1 LPPRCAGAPKPT
13 PELENE
19 PAEKTTMSAVIQ
31 DKPHGKTLV
40 SLRGLNKH
48 YGDFT
53 AVDNLDLEIQ
63 DGEFL
68 TFLGS
73 SGSGKSTTLSM
84 LAGFET
90 PSSGEI
96 LVDGQS
102 LVQVPPHKRDIGM
115 VFQRYS
121 LFPHLNVR
129 DNIAFP
135 LAIRKLSATETT
147 KKVDAMLKLVQ
158 LEPFAHRKPSQMSGG
173 QQQRVAIAR
182 ALVYEP
188 RILLMD
194 EPLGALDKKL
204 REDLQDELRQLH
216 RRLGIT
222 IVYVTHD
229 QEEAMRLSQ
238 RIAIFSHGKIV
249 GLGTGYDLYQNP
261 PNAFVASFLGNSNF
275 LRIKA
280 QGNGSGT
287 FEGQPLAIRLTPGLN
302 PGQEALIM
310 VRPEK
315 ALAMTTEQAAREP
328 LPAGWNEVSAKVAEV
343 LFLGESQTC
352 QVVTAGGTE
361 LKVKALSAAGMSMQP
376 GDTVKV
382 RWAVGDACIY
392 TEWAESDL
400 SKSAGA
406 H

>member
-1 LPPRCAGAPKPT
+1 
-13 PELENE
+13 
-19 PAEKTTMSAVIQ
+19 
-31 DKPHGKTLV
+31 
-40 SLRGLNKH
+40 
-48 YGDFT
+48 
-53 AVDNLDLEIQ
+53 
-63 DGEFL
+63 
-68 TFLGS
+68 
-73 SGSGKSTTLSM
+73 M

-96 LVDGQS
+96 LVGGQS
-102 LVQVPPHKRDIGM
+102 LVKVPPHKRDIGM

-121 LFPHLNVR
+121 LFPHLSVR

-135 LAIRKLSATETT
+135 LTLRKLGGEERERR
-147 KKVDAMLKLVQ
+147 VDAMLKLVQ
-158 LEPFAHRKPSQMSGG
+158 LEAFAHRRPSQLSGG

-249 GLGTGYDLYQNP
+249 GLGSGYDLYQNP

-275 LRIKA
+275 LKLKA
-280 QGNGSGT
+280 RGNAVAE
-287 FEGQPLAIRLTPGLN
+287 FEGQSLAIRPTVGVANDQPLL
-302 PGQEALIM
+302 LM

-315 ALAMTTEQAAREP
+315 ALALSLEQAAAEP
-328 LPAGWNEVSAKVAEV
+328 LPAGWNEVSAKVGEM

-352 QVVTAGGTE
+352 SVMTDGGTAMT
-361 LKVKALSAAGMSMQP
+361 VKALSATGMPLKAGDP
-376 GDTVKV
+376 LRV
-382 RWAVGDACIY
+382 RWASADACVY
-392 TEWAESDL
+392 TQWAESDL
-400 SKSAGA
+400 NKAAGA

>member
-1 LPPRCAGAPKPT
+1 
-13 PELENE
+13 
-19 PAEKTTMSAVIQ
+19 MSAVIKDSAQ
-31 DKPHGKTLV
+31 QNDKPLV
-40 SLRGLNKH
+40 SLRNLNKY
-48 YGDFT
+48 YGDFA
-53 AVDNLDLEIQ
+53 AVDDISLDIK

-96 LVDGQS
+96 LVNGQS
-102 LVQVPPHKRDIGM
+102 LVNVPPHKRDIGM

-121 LFPHLNVR
+121 LFPHLSVR

-135 LAIRKLSATETT
+135 LAIRKLAAAERD
-147 KKVDAMLKLVQ
+147 KRVDAMLKLVQ
-158 LEPFAHRKPSQMSGG
+158 LEQFAHRRPSQLSGG

-249 GLGTGYDLYQNP
+249 GLGSGYDLYQNP

-275 LRIKA
+275 LKLKA
-280 QGNGSGT
+280 QGNAAAS
-287 FEGQPLAIRLTPGLN
+287 FEGQSLSIRLTAGLHTD
-302 PGQEALIM
+302 QDVLLM

-315 ALAMTTEQAAREP
+315 ALALSVAQAISEP
-328 LPAGWNEVSAKVAEV
+328 LPSGWNEVSAKVVEV

-352 QVVTAGGTE
+352 SVVTTGGTSMT
-361 LKVKALSAAGMSMQP
+361 VKALSAAGMP
-376 GDTVKV
+376 LKAGDPVQV
-382 RWAVGDACIY
+382 RWATADACVY
-392 TEWAESDL
+392 TEWTDSDL
-400 SKSAGA
+400 NKAAGS

>member
-1 LPPRCAGAPKPT
+1 
-13 PELENE
+13 
-19 PAEKTTMSAVIQ
+19 MSAVKDPAQ
-31 DKPHGKTLV
+31 QNNKTLV
-40 SLRGLNKH
+40 SLRNLNKH
-48 YGDFT
+48 YGDFA
-53 AVDNLDLEIQ
+53 AVDDISLEIQ

-96 LVDGQS
+96 LVDGKS
-102 LVQVPPHKRDIGM
+102 LVNVPPHKRDIGM

-121 LFPHLNVR
+121 LFPHLSVR

-135 LAIRKLSATETT
+135 LAIRKLAPAERDRR
-147 KKVDAMLKLVQ
+147 VDAMLKLVQ
-158 LEPFAHRKPSQMSGG
+158 LEAFAHRRPSQLSGG

-249 GLGTGYDLYQNP
+249 GLGSGYDLYQNP

-275 LRIKA
+275 LKLKA
-280 QGNGSGT
+280 QGNAVAT
-287 FEGQPLAIRLTPGLN
+287 FEGQPLSIRLTAGLHTD
-302 PGQEALIM
+302 QDVLLM

-315 ALAMTTEQAAREP
+315 ALALSDEQAIEQP
-328 LPAGWNEVSAKVAEV
+328 LAAGWNEVSAKVVEV

-352 QVVTAGGTE
+352 SVITANGTAMT
-361 LKVKALSAAGMSMQP
+361 VKALSAAGMP
-376 GDTVKV
+376 LKAGDPVRV
-382 RWAVGDACIY
+382 RWATADACVY
-392 TEWAESDL
+392 TQWAESDL
-400 SKSAGA
+400 NKAAGA

>member
-1 LPPRCAGAPKPT
+1 
-13 PELENE
+13 
-19 PAEKTTMSAVIQ
+19 MSAVIKDASQ
-31 DKPHGKTLV
+31 QNDKPLV
-40 SLRGLNKH
+40 SLRNLNKH
-48 YGDFT
+48 YGDFA
-53 AVDNLDLEIQ
+53 AVDNISLDIK

-96 LVDGQS
+96 LVNGQS
-102 LVQVPPHKRDIGM
+102 LVHVPPHKRDIGM

-121 LFPHLNVR
+121 LFPHLSVR

-135 LAIRKLSATETT
+135 LAIRKLAAAERE
-147 KKVDAMLKLVQ
+147 KRVDAMLKLVQ
-158 LEPFAHRKPSQMSGG
+158 LEQFAHRRPSQLSGG

-249 GLGTGYDLYQNP
+249 GLGSGYDLYQNP

-275 LRIKA
+275 LKLKA
-280 QGNGSGT
+280 QGNAAAS
-287 FEGQPLAIRLTPGLN
+287 FEGQLLSIRLTSGLHTD
-302 PGQEALIM
+302 QDVLLM

-315 ALAMTTEQAAREP
+315 ALALSTQQALDEP
-328 LPAGWNEVSAKVAEV
+328 LAAGWNEVSANVVEV

-352 QVVTAGGTE
+352 SVVTAGGTSMT
-361 LKVKALSAAGMSMQP
+361 VKALSAAGMP
-376 GDTVKV
+376 LKAGDPVRV
-382 RWAVGDACIY
+382 RWATADACVY
-392 TEWAESDL
+392 TEWTESDL
-400 SKSAGA
+400 NKAAGA

>member
-1 LPPRCAGAPKPT
+1 
-13 PELENE
+13 
-19 PAEKTTMSAVIQ
+19 MSAVIKDPAQ
-31 DKPHGKTLV
+31 QPDRPLV
-40 SLRGLNKH
+40 SLRNLNKH
-48 YGDFT
+48 YGDFA
-53 AVDNLDLEIQ
+53 AVDNISLDIRE
-63 DGEFL
+63 GEFL

-96 LVDGQS
+96 LVGGQS
-102 LVQVPPHKRDIGM
+102 LVKVPPHKRDIGM

-121 LFPHLNVR
+121 LFPHLSVR

-135 LAIRKLSATETT
+135 LTLRKLSSEERERR
-147 KKVDAMLKLVQ
+147 VDAMLKLVQ
-158 LEPFAHRKPSQMSGG
+158 LETFAHRRPSQLSGG

-249 GLGTGYDLYQNP
+249 GLGSGYDLYQNP

-275 LRIKA
+275 LKLKA
-280 QGNGSGT
+280 RGNAAGD
-287 FEGQPLAIRLTPGLN
+287 FEGQPLTIRPTSGVSSEQPLL
-302 PGQEALIM
+302 LM

-315 ALAMTTEQAAREP
+315 ALALSLEQAAAEP
-328 LPAGWNEVSAKVAEV
+328 LPAGWNEVSAKVGEM

-352 QVVTAGGTE
+352 SVVTDGGTAMT
-361 LKVKALSAAGMSMQP
+361 VKALSATGMPLKAGDP
-376 GDTVKV
+376 LRV
-382 RWAVGDACIY
+382 RWASADACVY
-392 TEWAESDL
+392 TQWSEGDL
-400 SKSAGA
+400 NKAAGA

>member
-1 LPPRCAGAPKPT
+1 
-13 PELENE
+13 
-19 PAEKTTMSAVIQ
+19 MSAVIKDASQ
-31 DKPHGKTLV
+31 QNDKPLV
-40 SLRGLNKH
+40 SLRNLNKH
-48 YGDFT
+48 YGDFA
-53 AVDNLDLEIQ
+53 AVDNISLDIK

-96 LVDGQS
+96 LVNGQS
-102 LVQVPPHKRDIGM
+102 LVNVPPHKRDIGM

-121 LFPHLNVR
+121 LFPHLSVR

-135 LAIRKLSATETT
+135 LAIRKLAAAERD
-147 KKVDAMLKLVQ
+147 KRVDAMLKLVQ
-158 LEPFAHRKPSQMSGG
+158 LEQFAHRRPSQLSGG

-249 GLGTGYDLYQNP
+249 GLGSGYDLYQNP

-275 LRIKA
+275 LKLKA
-280 QGNGSGT
+280 QGNAAAS
-287 FEGQPLAIRLTPGLN
+287 FEGQSLSIRLTAGLHTE
-302 PGQEALIM
+302 QDVLLM

-315 ALAMTTEQAAREP
+315 AVALSVQQASEEP
-328 LPAGWNEVSAKVAEV
+328 LAAGWNEVSAKVVEV

-352 QVVTAGGTE
+352 SVVTSGGTSMT
-361 LKVKALSAAGMSMQP
+361 VKALSAAGIP
-376 GDTVKV
+376 LKAGDPVRV
-382 RWAVGDACIY
+382 RWATADACVY
-392 TEWAESDL
+392 TEWTDSDL
-400 SKSAGA
+400 NKAAGA

>member
-1 LPPRCAGAPKPT
+1 
-13 PELENE
+13 
-19 PAEKTTMSAVIQ
+19 MSAVKDPAQ
-31 DKPHGKTLV
+31 QNNKTLV
-40 SLRGLNKH
+40 SLRNLNKH
-48 YGDFT
+48 YGDFA
-53 AVDNLDLEIQ
+53 AVDDISLEIQ

-84 LAGFET
+84 LAGFEP

-96 LVDGQS
+96 LVDGKS
-102 LVQVPPHKRDIGM
+102 LVNVPPHKRDIGM

-121 LFPHLNVR
+121 LFPHLSVR

-135 LAIRKLSATETT
+135 LAIRKLAPAERDRR
-147 KKVDAMLKLVQ
+147 VDAMLKLVQ
-158 LEPFAHRKPSQMSGG
+158 LEQFAHRRPSQLSGG

-249 GLGTGYDLYQNP
+249 GLGSGYDLYQNP

-275 LRIKA
+275 LKLKA
-280 QGNGSGT
+280 QGNAVAT
-287 FEGQPLAIRLTPGLN
+287 FEGQSLSIRLTAGL
-302 PGQEALIM
+302 QTEQDVLLM

-315 ALAMTTEQAAREP
+315 ALALSTEQAAQQP
-328 LPAGWNEVSAKVAEV
+328 LAAGWNEVPAKVVEV

-352 QVVTAGGTE
+352 SVVTSGGTAMT
-361 LKVKALSAAGMSMQP
+361 VKALSAAGMP
-376 GDTVKV
+376 LKAGDPVRV
-382 RWAVGDACIY
+382 RWATADACVY
-392 TEWAESDL
+392 TQWAESDL
-400 SKSAGA
+400 NKAAGA

>member
-1 LPPRCAGAPKPT
+1 
-13 PELENE
+13 
-19 PAEKTTMSAVIQ
+19 MSAVIKDASQ
-31 DKPHGKTLV
+31 QNDKPLV
-40 SLRGLNKH
+40 SLRNLNKH
-48 YGDFT
+48 YGDFA
-53 AVDNLDLEIQ
+53 AVDNISLDIK

-96 LVDGQS
+96 LVNGQS
-102 LVQVPPHKRDIGM
+102 LVNVPPHKRDIGM

-121 LFPHLNVR
+121 LFPHLSVR

-135 LAIRKLSATETT
+135 LAIRKLAAAERD
-147 KKVDAMLKLVQ
+147 KRVDAMLKLVQ
-158 LEPFAHRKPSQMSGG
+158 LEQFAHRRPSQLSGG

-249 GLGTGYDLYQNP
+249 GLGSGYDLYQNP

-275 LRIKA
+275 LKLKA
-280 QGNGSGT
+280 QGNAAAS
-287 FEGQPLAIRLTPGLN
+287 FEGQSLSIRLTAGLHTD
-302 PGQEALIM
+302 QDVLLM

-315 ALAMTTEQAAREP
+315 AVALSVQQASEEP
-328 LPAGWNEVSAKVAEV
+328 LAAGWNEVSAQVVEV

-352 QVVTAGGTE
+352 SVITAGGTSMT
-361 LKVKALSAAGMSMQP
+361 VKALSAAGMP
-376 GDTVKV
+376 LKAGDPVRV
-382 RWAVGDACIY
+382 RWATADACVY

-400 SKSAGA
+400 NKAAGS

>member
-1 LPPRCAGAPKPT
+1 
-13 PELENE
+13 
-19 PAEKTTMSAVIQ
+19 MSAVIKDASLQ
-31 DKPHGKTLV
+31 NDKPLV
-40 SLRGLNKH
+40 SLRNLNKH
-48 YGDFT
+48 YGDFA
-53 AVDNLDLEIQ
+53 AVDNISLDIK

-96 LVDGQS
+96 LVNGQS
-102 LVQVPPHKRDIGM
+102 LVNVPPHKRDIGM

-121 LFPHLNVR
+121 LFPHLSVR

-135 LAIRKLSATETT
+135 LAIRKLAAAERD
-147 KKVDAMLKLVQ
+147 KRVDAMLKLVQ
-158 LEPFAHRKPSQMSGG
+158 LEQFAHRRPSQLSGG

-249 GLGTGYDLYQNP
+249 GLGSGYDLYQNP

-275 LRIKA
+275 LKLKA
-280 QGNGSGT
+280 QGNAAAS
-287 FEGQPLAIRLTPGLN
+287 FEGQSLSIRLTTGLHTD
-302 PGQEALIM
+302 QDVLLM

-315 ALAMTTEQAAREP
+315 ALALSVSQAISEP
-328 LPAGWNEVSAKVAEV
+328 LPAGWNEVSAKVVEV

-352 QVVTAGGTE
+352 SVVTSGGTSMT
-361 LKVKALSAAGMSMQP
+361 VKALSAAGMP
-376 GDTVKV
+376 LKAGDPVRV
-382 RWAVGDACIY
+382 RWATADACVY
-392 TEWAESDL
+392 TEWTESDL
-400 SKSAGA
+400 NKAAGA

>member
-1 LPPRCAGAPKPT
+1 
-13 PELENE
+13 
-19 PAEKTTMSAVIQ
+19 MSAVIKDSAQ
-31 DKPHGKTLV
+31 QNDKPLV
-40 SLRGLNKH
+40 SLRNLNKH
-48 YGDFT
+48 YGDFA
-53 AVDNLDLEIQ
+53 AVDNISLDIK

-96 LVDGQS
+96 LVNGQS
-102 LVQVPPHKRDIGM
+102 LVNVPPHKRDIGM

-121 LFPHLNVR
+121 LFPHLSVR

-135 LAIRKLSATETT
+135 LTIRKLAAAERERR
-147 KKVDAMLKLVQ
+147 VDAMLKLVQ
-158 LEPFAHRKPSQMSGG
+158 LEQFAHRRPSQLSGG

-249 GLGTGYDLYQNP
+249 GLGSGYDLYQNP

-275 LRIKA
+275 LKLKA
-280 QGNGSGT
+280 QGNAVAT
-287 FEGQPLAIRLTPGLN
+287 FEGQSLSIRLTANL
-302 PGQEALIM
+302 QTDQDVLLM

-315 ALAMTTEQAAREP
+315 ALALSNEQALAEP
-328 LPAGWNEVSAKVAEV
+328 LAAGWNEVSAKVVEV

-352 QVVTAGGTE
+352 SVITTGGTSMT
-361 LKVKALSAAGMSMQP
+361 VKALSAAGMP
-376 GDTVKV
+376 LKAGDPVRV
-382 RWAVGDACIY
+382 RWATADACVY

-400 SKSAGA
+400 NKAAGA

>member
-1 LPPRCAGAPKPT
+1 
-13 PELENE
+13 
-19 PAEKTTMSAVIQ
+19 MSAVIQ
-31 DKPHGKTLV
+31 ETAPGGTLV
-40 SLRGLNKH
+40 SLRNLNKH

-53 AVDNLDLEIQ
+53 AVDNINLDIR

-96 LVDGQS
+96 LVQGQS
-102 LVQVPPHKRDIGM
+102 LVNVPPHKRDIGM

-121 LFPHLNVR
+121 LFPHLSVR
-129 DNIAFP
+129 DNIGFP
-135 LAIRKLSATETT
+135 LDIRKQKGDARERR
-147 KKVDAMLKLVQ
+147 VDAMLKLVQ
-158 LEPFAHRKPSQMSGG
+158 LEKFAQRRPAQLSGG

-204 REDLQDELRQLH
+204 REDLQDELRHLH

-238 RIAIFSHGKIV
+238 RIAIFSHGRIV
-249 GLGTGYDLYQNP
+249 GLGSGYDLYQNP
-261 PNAFVASFLGNSNF
+261 PNTFVASFLGNSNF
-275 LRIKA
+275 LRVQA
-280 QGNGSGT
+280 QGNAAARFESSVLGIRPTGGLR
-287 FEGQPLAIRLTPGLN
+287 EGQDLVL
-302 PGQEALIM
+302 M

-315 ALAMTTEQAAREP
+315 ALALTAEQAAAQP
-328 LPAGWNEVSAKVAEV
+328 LQAGWNELGATVQEV
-343 LFLGESQTC
+343 VFLGESQTC
-352 QVVTAGGTE
+352 SVTTVGGTQ
-361 LKVKALSAAGMSMQP
+361 LTLKALSGGQP
-376 GDTVKV
+376 LHPGSPVRV
-382 RWAVGDACIY
+382 RWAAADACIY
-392 TEWAESDL
+392 GEWNESDL
-400 SKSAGA
+400 VKGA

>member
-1 LPPRCAGAPKPT
+1 
-13 PELENE
+13 
-19 PAEKTTMSAVIQ
+19 MSAVIK
-31 DKPHGKTLV
+31 DNAHGKTLV

-102 LVQVPPHKRDIGM
+102 LVNVPPHKRDIGM

-135 LAIRKLSATETT
+135 LAIRTLGAAETA
-147 KKVDAMLKLVQ
+147 KRVDAMLKLVQ
-158 LEPFAHRKPSQMSGG
+158 LEKFAHRKPSQMSGG

-280 QGNGSGT
+280 SSNGAGS
-287 FEGQPLAIRLTPGLN
+287 FEGQPVAIRLTPGLAAS
-302 PGQEALIM
+302 QDALIM

-315 ALAMTTEQAAREP
+315 ALALTAEQAARAP
-328 LPAGWNEVSAKVAEV
+328 LPAGWNEVSAKVGEV

-352 QVVTAGGTE
+352 HVVTAGGTE
-361 LKVKALSAAGMSMQP
+361 LTVKALSAAGMPMQP
-376 GDTVKV
+376 GDSVKV
-382 RWAVGDACIY
+382 RWAVADACIY

>member
-1 LPPRCAGAPKPT
+1 
-13 PELENE
+13 
-19 PAEKTTMSAVIQ
+19 MSAVIQ
-31 DKPHGKTLV
+31 EQQAPQTLV
-40 SLRGLNKH
+40 SLRNLNKH

-53 AVDNLDLEIQ
+53 AVDNISLDIQ

-96 LVDGQS
+96 LVEGKS
-102 LVQVPPHKRDIGM
+102 LVNVPPHKRDIGM

-135 LAIRKLSATETT
+135 LGIRKLSADEQ
-147 KKVDAMLKLVQ
+147 KRKVDAMLKLVQ
-158 LEPFAHRKPSQMSGG
+158 LEAFAHRRPSQMSGG

-204 REDLQDELRQLH
+204 REDLQDELRHLH

-238 RIAIFSHGKIV
+238 RIAIFSHGRIV

-275 LRIKA
+275 LRAKVSGQA
-280 QGNGSGT
+280 AVQFEQQG
-287 FEGQPLAIRLTPGLN
+287 LAITPTANLKN
-302 PGQEALIM
+302 EQDVLLM
-310 VRPEK
+310 LRPEK
-315 ALAMTTEQAAREP
+315 AQVLPLDVAAQTP
-328 LPAGWNEVSAKVAEV
+328 LPAGWNEIAVQVSEV
-343 LFLGESQTC
+343 VFLGESLTC
-352 QVVTAGGTE
+352 HVVTPGGCHLT
-361 LKVKALSAAGMSMQP
+361 LKAMGSGLQPLQP
-376 GDTVKV
+376 GAQAKV
-382 RWAVGDACIY
+382 RWAASEACLY
-392 TEWAESDL
+392 DSWNESDL
-400 SKSAGA
+400 SKGAGA

>member
-1 LPPRCAGAPKPT
+1 
-13 PELENE
+13 
-19 PAEKTTMSAVIQ
+19 MSAVIKDPAQ
-31 DKPHGKTLV
+31 QANKTLV
-40 SLRGLNKH
+40 SLRNLNKH
-48 YGDFT
+48 YGDFA
-53 AVDNLDLEIQ
+53 AVDNISLDIQ

-96 LVDGQS
+96 LVNGQS
-102 LVQVPPHKRDIGM
+102 LVNVPPHKRDIGM

-121 LFPHLNVR
+121 LFPHLSVR
-129 DNIAFP
+129 DNIGFP
-135 LAIRKLSATETT
+135 LVIRKLASAERERR
-147 KKVDAMLKLVQ
+147 VDAMLKLVQ
-158 LEPFAHRKPSQMSGG
+158 LEQFAHRRPSQLSGG

-249 GLGTGYDLYQNP
+249 GLGSGYDLYQNP

-275 LRIKA
+275 LKLKA
-280 QGNGSGT
+280 QGNAVGV
-287 FEGQPLAIRLTPGLN
+287 FEGQPLSIRLTSGLQT
-302 PGQEALIM
+302 GQDLLLM

-315 ALAMTTEQAAREP
+315 SLALRVEQASCEP
-328 LPAGWNEVSAKVAEV
+328 LAAGWNEVAAKVGEV

-352 QVVTAGGTE
+352 SVVTAGGTAMT
-361 LKVKALSAAGMSMQP
+361 VKALSAAGMP
-376 GDTVKV
+376 LKEGDPVRV
-382 RWAVGDACIY
+382 RWAAADACIY
-392 TEWAESDL
+392 TQWTESDL
-400 SKSAGA
+400 NKAAGA

>member
-1 LPPRCAGAPKPT
+1 
-13 PELENE
+13 
-19 PAEKTTMSAVIQ
+19 MSAVIK
-31 DKPHGKTLV
+31 DNAHGKTLV

-102 LVQVPPHKRDIGM
+102 LVNVPPHKRDIGM

-135 LAIRKLSATETT
+135 LAIRKLGAAETA
-147 KKVDAMLKLVQ
+147 KRVDAMLKLVQ
-158 LEPFAHRKPSQMSGG
+158 LEKFAHRKPSQMSGG

-280 QGNGSGT
+280 SSNGAGS
-287 FEGQPLAIRLTPGLN
+287 FEGQPVAIRLTPGLAAS
-302 PGQEALIM
+302 QDALIM

-315 ALAMTTEQAAREP
+315 ALALTAEQAARAP
-328 LPAGWNEVSAKVAEV
+328 LPAGWNEVSAKVGEV

-352 QVVTAGGTE
+352 HVVTAGGTE
-361 LKVKALSAAGMSMQP
+361 LTVKALSAAGMPMQP
-376 GDTVKV
+376 GDSVKV
-382 RWAVGDACIY
+382 RWAVADACIY

>member
-1 LPPRCAGAPKPT
+1 
-13 PELENE
+13 
-19 PAEKTTMSAVIQ
+19 MSAVKDPAQ
-31 DKPHGKTLV
+31 QNNKTLV
-40 SLRGLNKH
+40 SLRNLNKH
-48 YGDFT
+48 YGDFA
-53 AVDNLDLEIQ
+53 AVDDISLEIQ

-96 LVDGQS
+96 LVDGKS
-102 LVQVPPHKRDIGM
+102 LVNVPPHKRDIGM

-121 LFPHLNVR
+121 LFPHLSVR

-135 LAIRKLSATETT
+135 LAIRKLAAAERDRR
-147 KKVDAMLKLVQ
+147 VDAMLKLVQ
-158 LEPFAHRKPSQMSGG
+158 LEQFAHRRPSQLSGG

-249 GLGTGYDLYQNP
+249 GLGSGYDLYQNP

-275 LRIKA
+275 LKLKA
-280 QGNGSGT
+280 QGNAAAT
-287 FEGQPLAIRLTPGLN
+287 FEGQSLSIRLTAGL
-302 PGQEALIM
+302 QVEQDVLLM

-315 ALAMTTEQAAREP
+315 ALALSVEQASQDA
-328 LPAGWNEVSAKVAEV
+328 LPAGWNEVAAKVVEV

-352 QVVTAGGTE
+352 SVVTSGGTAMT
-361 LKVKALSAAGMSMQP
+361 VKALSAAGMP
-376 GDTVKV
+376 LRAGDPVRV
-382 RWAVGDACIY
+382 RWATADACVY
-392 TEWAESDL
+392 TQWAESDL
-400 SKSAGA
+400 NKAAGA

>member
-1 LPPRCAGAPKPT
+1 
-13 PELENE
+13 
-19 PAEKTTMSAVIQ
+19 MSAVKDPAQ
-31 DKPHGKTLV
+31 QNNKSLV
-40 SLRGLNKH
+40 SLRSLNKH
-48 YGDFT
+48 YGDFA
-53 AVDNLDLEIQ
+53 AVDDISLEIQ

-96 LVDGQS
+96 LVDGKS
-102 LVQVPPHKRDIGM
+102 LVNVPPHKRDIGM

-121 LFPHLNVR
+121 LFPHLSVR

-135 LAIRKLSATETT
+135 LAIRKLAPAERDRR
-147 KKVDAMLKLVQ
+147 VDAMLKLVQ
-158 LEPFAHRKPSQMSGG
+158 LEAFAHRRPSQLSGG

-249 GLGTGYDLYQNP
+249 GLGSGYDLYQNP

-275 LRIKA
+275 LKLKG
-280 QGNGSGT
+280 QGNAVAS
-287 FEGQPLAIRLTPGLN
+287 FEGQSLSIRLTAGL
-302 PGQEALIM
+302 QTDQDVLLM

-315 ALAMTTEQAAREP
+315 ALALSAEQAAREP
-328 LPAGWNEVSAKVAEV
+328 LAAGWNEVSAKVVEV

-352 QVVTAGGTE
+352 SVVTPGGTAMT
-361 LKVKALSAAGMSMQP
+361 VKALSAAGMP
-376 GDTVKV
+376 LKAGDPVRV
-382 RWAVGDACIY
+382 RWATADACVY
-392 TEWAESDL
+392 TQWAESDL
-400 SKSAGA
+400 NKAAGA

>member
-1 LPPRCAGAPKPT
+1 
-13 PELENE
+13 
-19 PAEKTTMSAVIQ
+19 MSAVIKDASQ
-31 DKPHGKTLV
+31 QNDKLLV
-40 SLRGLNKH
+40 SLRNLNKH
-48 YGDFT
+48 YGDFA
-53 AVDNLDLEIQ
+53 AVDNISLDIK

-96 LVDGQS
+96 LVNGQS
-102 LVQVPPHKRDIGM
+102 LVNVPPHKRDIGM

-121 LFPHLNVR
+121 LFPHLSVR

-135 LAIRKLSATETT
+135 LAIRKLAAAERD
-147 KKVDAMLKLVQ
+147 KRVDAMLKLVQ
-158 LEPFAHRKPSQMSGG
+158 LEQFAHRRPSQLSGG

-249 GLGTGYDLYQNP
+249 GLGSGYDLYQNP

-275 LRIKA
+275 LKLKA
-280 QGNGSGT
+280 QGNAAAS
-287 FEGQPLAIRLTPGLN
+287 FEGQSLSIRLTAGLQT
-302 PGQEALIM
+302 GQDVLLM

-315 ALAMTTEQAAREP
+315 ALALSVQQANDEP
-328 LPAGWNEVSAKVAEV
+328 LAAGWNEVSAKVVEV

-352 QVVTAGGTE
+352 SVVTSGGTSMT
-361 LKVKALSAAGMSMQP
+361 VKALSAAGMP
-376 GDTVKV
+376 LKAGDPVQV
-382 RWAVGDACIY
+382 RWATADACVY

-400 SKSAGA
+400 NKAAGA

>member
-1 LPPRCAGAPKPT
+1 
-13 PELENE
+13 
-19 PAEKTTMSAVIQ
+19 MSAVINHSA
-31 DKPHGKTLV
+31 DAAGNTLV
-40 SLRGLNKH
+40 SLKGLNRF
-48 YGDFT
+48 YGDFA
-53 AVDNLDLEIQ
+53 AVDDISLDIRN
-63 DGEFL
+63 GEFL

-96 LVDGQS
+96 LVNGQS

-121 LFPHLNVR
+121 LFPHLSVR

-135 LAIRKLSATETT
+135 LNIRKLDRAECAR
-147 KKVDAMLKLVQ
+147 KVDAMLKLVQ
-158 LEPFAHRKPSQMSGG
+158 LEAFAHRRPAQLSGG

-249 GLGTGYDLYQNP
+249 GLGSGYDLYQNP

-275 LRIKA
+275 LKLSA
-280 QGNGSGT
+280 
-287 FEGQPLAIRLTPGLN
+287 EQPLLL
-302 PGQEALIM
+302 M

-315 ALAMTTEQAAREP
+315 ALALSVEEALRQP
-328 LPAGWNEVSAKVAEV
+328 LAAGWNQLTATVVET

-352 QVVTAGGTE
+352 SVVTAGGTAMT
-361 LKVKALSAAGMSMQP
+361 VKALSAAGMPLRAGEQ
-376 GDTVKV
+376 VQV
-382 RWAVGDACIY
+382 RWAAADACVY
-392 TEWAESDL
+392 TQWTEADL
-400 SKSAGA
+400 NKAAGA

>member
-1 LPPRCAGAPKPT
+1 
-13 PELENE
+13 
-19 PAEKTTMSAVIQ
+19 MSAVIK
-31 DKPHGKTLV
+31 DDAPNKTLV

-102 LVQVPPHKRDIGM
+102 LVNVPPHKRDIGM

-135 LAIRKLSATETT
+135 LAIRKLGAAETN
-147 KKVDAMLKLVQ
+147 KRVDAMLKLVQ
-158 LEPFAHRKPSQMSGG
+158 LEKFAHRKPSQMSGG

-280 QGNGSGT
+280 SSHGAGA
-287 FEGQPLAIRLTPGLN
+287 FEGQQLAIRLTPGLAAE
-302 PGQEALIM
+302 QDALVM

-315 ALAMTTEQAAREP
+315 ALALTVEQAAREL
-328 LPAGWNEVSAKVAEV
+328 LPAGWNEVGATVGEV

-352 QVVTAGGTE
+352 HVVTQGGTE
-361 LKVKALSAAGMSMQP
+361 MTVKALSAAGMPMRA
-376 GDTVKV
+376 GDKVKV
-382 RWAVGDACIY
+382 RWAVADACVY

-400 SKSAGA
+400 SKGAGA

>member
-1 LPPRCAGAPKPT
+1 
-13 PELENE
+13 
-19 PAEKTTMSAVIQ
+19 MSAVIKDASQ
-31 DKPHGKTLV
+31 QNDKPLV
-40 SLRGLNKH
+40 SLRNLNKH
-48 YGDFT
+48 YGDFA
-53 AVDNLDLEIQ
+53 AVDNISLDIK

-96 LVDGQS
+96 LVNGQS
-102 LVQVPPHKRDIGM
+102 LVNVPPHKRDIGM

-121 LFPHLNVR
+121 LFPHLSVR

-135 LAIRKLSATETT
+135 LAIRKLAAAERD
-147 KKVDAMLKLVQ
+147 KRVDAMLKLVQ
-158 LEPFAHRKPSQMSGG
+158 LEQFAHRRPSQLSGG

-249 GLGTGYDLYQNP
+249 GLASGYDLYQNP

-275 LRIKA
+275 LKLKA
-280 QGNGSGT
+280 QGNAAAS
-287 FEGQPLAIRLTPGLN
+287 FEGQSLSIRLTAGLQT
-302 PGQEALIM
+302 GQDVLLM

-315 ALAMTTEQAAREP
+315 ALALSVQQAIDEP
-328 LPAGWNEVSAKVAEV
+328 LAAGWNEVSAKVVEV

-352 QVVTAGGTE
+352 SVVTSGGTAMT
-361 LKVKALSAAGMSMQP
+361 VKALSAAGMP
-376 GDTVKV
+376 LKAGDPVRV
-382 RWAVGDACIY
+382 RWATADACVY

-400 SKSAGA
+400 NKAAGA

>member
-1 LPPRCAGAPKPT
+1 
-13 PELENE
+13 
-19 PAEKTTMSAVIQ
+19 MSAVIKDPAQQ
-31 DKPHGKTLV
+31 DQKTLV
-40 SLRGLNKH
+40 SLRNLNKH
-48 YGDFT
+48 YGDFA
-53 AVDNLDLEIQ
+53 AVDNISLDIQ
-63 DGEFL
+63 NGEFL

-96 LVDGQS
+96 LVNGQS
-102 LVQVPPHKRDIGM
+102 LVNVPSHKRDIGM

-121 LFPHLNVR
+121 LFPHLSVR

-135 LAIRKLSATETT
+135 LAIRKLPKAERERR
-147 KKVDAMLKLVQ
+147 VDAMLKLVQ
-158 LEPFAHRKPSQMSGG
+158 LNEFAHRRPSQLSGG

-249 GLGTGYDLYQNP
+249 GLGTGFDLYQNP

-275 LRIKA
+275 LKLKA
-280 QGNGSGT
+280 KGNAVGL
-287 FEGQPLAIRLTPGLN
+287 FEAQPLSIRLTSGL
-302 PGQEALIM
+302 QVDQDLLLM

-315 ALAMTTEQAAREP
+315 AQALSIDQATRDP
-328 LPAGWNEVSAKVAEV
+328 AAAGWNEVPARVVEV

-352 QVVTAGGTE
+352 SVVTQGGTAMT
-361 LKVKALSAAGMSMQP
+361 VKALSAAGMP
-376 GDTVKV
+376 LKTGDPVRV
-382 RWAVGDACIY
+382 RWAADDACVY
-392 TEWAESDL
+392 TQWTESDL
-400 SKSAGA
+400 NKAAGA

>member
-1 LPPRCAGAPKPT
+1 
-13 PELENE
+13 
-19 PAEKTTMSAVIQ
+19 MSAVIKEPEQ
-31 DKPHGKTLV
+31 HNRQALV
-40 SLRGLNKH
+40 SLRNLNKH

-53 AVDNLDLEIQ
+53 AVANINLNIQ
-63 DGEFL
+63 EGEFL

-73 SGSGKSTTLSM
+73 SGSGKSTTLAM

-96 LVDGQS
+96 RYKEQS
-102 LVQVPPHKRDIGM
+102 LIDVPPHKRGIGM

-121 LFPHLNVR
+121 LFPHLSVR
-129 DNIAFP
+129 DNIGFP
-135 LAIRKLSATETT
+135 LDIRKTASAERERRVT
-147 KKVDAMLKLVQ
+147 AMLKLVQ
-158 LEPFAHRKPSQMSGG
+158 LESFAHRRPAQLSGG

-204 REDLQDELRQLH
+204 REELQDELRHLH
-216 RRLGIT
+216 RRLGLT

-249 GLGTGYDLYQNP
+249 ALGSSYELYQNP

-275 LRIKA
+275 LKLKTLNSTGA
-280 QGNGSGT
+280 S
-287 FEGQPLAIRLTPGLN
+287 FEGQPLAIRETG
-302 PGQEALIM
+302 ALQADQDLLLM

-315 ALAMTTEQAAREP
+315 ALALSTEQARREP
-328 LPAGWNEVSAKVAEV
+328 LPAGWNEISATVTEV
-343 LFLGESQTC
+343 LFLGDSQTC
-352 QVVTAGGTE
+352 SVVTASGVN
-361 LKVKALSAAGMSMQP
+361 LSVKALSTAGMP
-376 GDTVKV
+376 LKAADPVRV
-382 RWAVGDACIY
+382 RWAAANACVY
-392 TEWAESDL
+392 TQWAESDL
-400 SKSAGA
+400 NKAPGT

>member
-1 LPPRCAGAPKPT
+1 
-13 PELENE
+13 
-19 PAEKTTMSAVIQ
+19 MSAVIKDASQ
-31 DKPHGKTLV
+31 QNDKPLV
-40 SLRGLNKH
+40 SLRNLNKH
-48 YGDFT
+48 YGDFA
-53 AVDNLDLEIQ
+53 AVDNISLDIK

-96 LVDGQS
+96 LVNGQS
-102 LVQVPPHKRDIGM
+102 LVNVPPHKRDIGM

-121 LFPHLNVR
+121 LFPHLSVR

-135 LAIRKLSATETT
+135 LAIRKLAATERD
-147 KKVDAMLKLVQ
+147 KRVDAMLKLVQ
-158 LEPFAHRKPSQMSGG
+158 LEQFAHRRPSQLSGG

-249 GLGTGYDLYQNP
+249 GLGSGYDLYQNP

-275 LRIKA
+275 LKLKA
-280 QGNGSGT
+280 QGNAAAS
-287 FEGQPLAIRLTPGLN
+287 FEGQSLSIRLTAGLHTD
-302 PGQEALIM
+302 QDVLLM

-315 ALAMTTEQAAREP
+315 ALALSVTQAISEP
-328 LPAGWNEVSAKVAEV
+328 LAAGWNEVAAKVVEV

-352 QVVTAGGTE
+352 SVVTSGGTSMT
-361 LKVKALSAAGMSMQP
+361 VKALSAAGMP
-376 GDTVKV
+376 LKAGDPVRV
-382 RWAVGDACIY
+382 RWATADACVY
-392 TEWAESDL
+392 TEWTDSDL
-400 SKSAGA
+400 NKAAGS

>member
-1 LPPRCAGAPKPT
+1 
-13 PELENE
+13 
-19 PAEKTTMSAVIQ
+19 MSAVIKDPAQQ
-31 DKPHGKTLV
+31 DNKTLV
-40 SLRGLNKH
+40 SLRNLNKH
-48 YGDFT
+48 YGDFA
-53 AVDNLDLEIQ
+53 AVDDISLDIQ

-96 LVDGQS
+96 QVNGKS
-102 LVQVPPHKRDIGM
+102 LVNVPPHKRDIGM

-121 LFPHLNVR
+121 LFPHLSVR
-129 DNIAFP
+129 DNIGFP
-135 LAIRKLSATETT
+135 LDIRKLGKAERERR
-147 KKVDAMLKLVQ
+147 VEAMLKLVQ
-158 LEPFAHRKPSQMSGG
+158 LDQFAHRRPSQLSGG

-249 GLGTGYDLYQNP
+249 GLGSGYDLYQNP

-275 LRIKA
+275 LKLKA
-280 QGNGSGT
+280 QGNAVAT
-287 FEGQPLAIRLTPGLN
+287 FEGQPLSIRLTSGLQTD
-302 PGQEALIM
+302 QEVLLM

-315 ALAMTTEQAAREP
+315 ALTLSVEQSASEALAP
-328 LPAGWNEVSAKVAEV
+328 GWNEVSAKVTEV

-352 QVVTAGGTE
+352 SVVTSGGTAMT
-361 LKVKALSAAGMSMQP
+361 VKALSAAGMP
-376 GDTVKV
+376 LKTGDPVRV
-382 RWAVGDACIY
+382 RWATADACVY
-392 TEWAESDL
+392 TQWAESDL
-400 SKSAGA
+400 NKAAGA

>member
-1 LPPRCAGAPKPT
+1 
-13 PELENE
+13 
-19 PAEKTTMSAVIQ
+19 MSAVLNDGQ
-31 DKPHGKTLV
+31 QAKTLV
-40 SLRGLNKH
+40 SLRNLNKH
-48 YGDFT
+48 YGDFA
-53 AVDNLDLEIQ
+53 AVDDISLDIQ

-96 LVDGQS
+96 LVNGAS
-102 LVQVPPHKRDIGM
+102 LVNVPPHKRDIGM

-121 LFPHLNVR
+121 LFPHLSVR

-135 LAIRKLSATETT
+135 LAIRKRSAAERD
-147 KKVDAMLKLVQ
+147 KQVDAMLKLVQ
-158 LEPFAHRKPSQMSGG
+158 LDSFAHRRPAQLSGG

-275 LRIKA
+275 LRVKA
-280 QGNGSGT
+280 HGNGAAS
-287 FEGQPLAIRLTPGLN
+287 FEGQPVAMRLTPGLAE
-302 PGQEALIM
+302 GQEVLLM

-315 ALAMTTEQAAREP
+315 ALALSVEQAAREA
-328 LPAGWNEVSAKVAEV
+328 LPAGWNEVTARVGEV

-352 QVVTAGGTE
+352 SVVTTGGTAMT
-361 LKVKALSAAGMSMQP
+361 VKALSAAGMPMQP

-382 RWAVGDACIY
+382 RWAVADACVY
-392 TEWAESDL
+392 TQWAESDL
-400 SKSAGA
+400 NKAAGA

>member
-1 LPPRCAGAPKPT
+1 
-13 PELENE
+13 
-19 PAEKTTMSAVIQ
+19 MSAVIKDSAAAQ
-31 DKPHGKTLV
+31 SQQQPLV
-40 SLRGLNKH
+40 SLRNLNRH
-48 YGDFT
+48 YGDFA
-53 AVDNLDLEIQ
+53 AVDDISLDIK

-96 LVDGQS
+96 LVQGKS
-102 LVQVPPHKRDIGM
+102 LVNVPPHKRDIGM

-121 LFPHLNVR
+121 LFPHLSVR

-135 LAIRKLSATETT
+135 LAIRKLSAAERD
-147 KKVDAMLKLVQ
+147 KRVDAMLKLVQ
-158 LEPFAHRKPSQMSGG
+158 LEQFAHRRPSQLSGG

-275 LRIKA
+275 LKLKA
-280 QGNGSGT
+280 QGNGAAT
-287 FEGQPLAIRLTPGLN
+287 FEGQALSIRLTSGLTTD
-302 PGQEALIM
+302 QDVLLMI
-310 VRPEK
+310 RPEK
-315 ALAMTTEQAAREP
+315 AQALSVEQAAAQP
-328 LPAGWNEVSAKVAEV
+328 LPTGWNEVGAKVGEV

-352 QVVTAGGTE
+352 TVMTAGGTSMT
-361 LKVKALSAAGMSMQP
+361 VKALSAAGMP
-376 GDTVKV
+376 LKAGDQVRV
-382 RWAVGDACIY
+382 RWATADACVY

-400 SKSAGA
+400 NKAAGA

>member
-1 LPPRCAGAPKPT
+1 
-13 PELENE
+13 
-19 PAEKTTMSAVIQ
+19 MSAVIKDPAQ
-31 DKPHGKTLV
+31 HDRPLV
-40 SLRGLNKH
+40 SLRNLNKH
-48 YGDFT
+48 YGDFA
-53 AVDNLDLEIQ
+53 AVDNISLDIQ

-96 LVDGQS
+96 LVGGQS
-102 LVQVPPHKRDIGM
+102 LVKVPPHKRDIGM

-121 LFPHLNVR
+121 LFPHLSVR

-135 LAIRKLSATETT
+135 LTLRKLGNEERSRR
-147 KKVDAMLKLVQ
+147 VDAMLKLVQ
-158 LEPFAHRKPSQMSGG
+158 LETFAHRRPSQLSGG

-249 GLGTGYDLYQNP
+249 GLGSGYDLYQNP

-275 LRIKA
+275 LKLKA
-280 QGNGSGT
+280 HGNAAGH
-287 FEGQPLAIRLTPGLN
+287 FEGQALTIRPTAGVASDQPLLL
-302 PGQEALIM
+302 M

-315 ALAMTTEQAAREP
+315 ALALSPAQAASEP
-328 LPAGWNEVSAKVAEV
+328 LPAGWNEVTAKVGEM

-352 QVVTAGGTE
+352 SVVTDGGTTMT
-361 LKVKALSAAGMSMQP
+361 VKALSATGMPLKAGDP
-376 GDTVKV
+376 VRV
-382 RWAVGDACIY
+382 RWASADACVY
-392 TEWAESDL
+392 TQWSEGDL
-400 SKSAGA
+400 NKAAGA

>member
-1 LPPRCAGAPKPT
+1 
-13 PELENE
+13 
-19 PAEKTTMSAVIQ
+19 MSAVIK
-31 DKPHGKTLV
+31 DNAPGKTLV

-102 LVQVPPHKRDIGM
+102 LVNVPPHKRDIGM

-135 LAIRKLSATETT
+135 LAIRKLSTSETQ
-147 KKVDAMLKLVQ
+147 KRVDAMLKLVQ
-158 LEPFAHRKPSQMSGG
+158 LEQFAHRKPSQMSGG

-280 QGNGSGT
+280 SSNGAGS
-287 FEGQPLAIRLTPGLN
+287 FEGQPVAIRLTPGLAAA
-302 PGQEALIM
+302 QDALIM

-315 ALAMTTEQAAREP
+315 ALALTVEQAAREP
-328 LPAGWNEVSAKVAEV
+328 LLAGWNEVSAKVGEV

-352 QVVTAGGTE
+352 HVVTAGGTE
-361 LKVKALSAAGMSMQP
+361 LTVKALSAAGMPMQP
-376 GDTVKV
+376 GDSVKV
-382 RWAVGDACIY
+382 RWAVADACIY